1 MTVEV
6 ETATAPAAHP
16 KRSYFIRHWRGE
28 LSLPQ
33 SYWVNGVLLWAPF
46 NIYLRVA
53 SLITSERPL
62 DYLEW
67 QLLPYILW
75 IPIATWQ
82 YVGIWRSAGN
92 RIRSGKFGWSW
103 VARLIVIAGVII
115 VARSAIITAT
125 SAYSMWIAYGK
136 EQSAVYDVSQT
147 ADRVNFSGEIT
158 PDSADKLD
166 AFLNKKGIDRLVIR
180 QSIGGFVLPA
190 LRLAET
196 IHQKQLTVVVTGQ
209 CASMCAV
216 LLAAGAKRFV
226 LPESV
231 IQLHTASDVG
241 TGEAIEDSSKDG
253 GDAVKQAEGWF
264 KRAGVGDELLAKI
277 RAHHGPLDLYEPT
290 INELITNGLVT
301 DVYDAPL
308 SGYLPARQWCNEN
321 PQPCAR
327 TGRQNL
333 TAKPQGH

>member
-1 MTVEV
+1 
-6 ETATAPAAHP
+6 
-16 KRSYFIRHWRGE
+16 
-28 LSLPQ
+28 
-33 SYWVNGVLLWAPF
+33 
-46 NIYLRVA
+46 
-53 SLITSERPL
+53 
-62 DYLEW
+62 
-67 QLLPYILW
+67 
-75 IPIATWQ
+75 
-82 YVGIWRSAGN
+82 
-92 RIRSGKFGWSW
+92 
-103 VARLIVIAGVII
+103 
-115 VARSAIITAT
+115 
-125 SAYSMWIAYGK
+125 
-136 EQSAVYDVSQT
+136 
-147 ADRVNFSGEIT
+147 VNFSGEIT

-216 LLAAGAKRFV
+216 LLAAGAQRYI

-241 TGEAIEDSSKDG
+241 TGAAIEDSSKDG
-253 GDAVKQAEGWF
+253 GDAVKQAEGWL
-264 KRAGVGDELLAKI
+264 KRAGVGEELLAKI
-277 RAHHGPLDLYEPT
+277 RAHHGPLDLYEPP
-290 INELITNGLVT
+290 IDELITNGLVT
-301 DVYDAPL
+301 DVYDVRL

-333 TAKPQGH
+333 TAKP